1 MAYVNVYPT
10 RINWEN
16 EPSINTPINDV
27 NLNKIDY
34 AVYEHDR
41 TFANWDT
48 TKANQSDLL
57 LSVKTIEYDDD
68 TGVFVFTWQNGTT
81 KTVDLNIEKIPV
93 SFSMNAQG
101 VITMTTDDGTQYTA
115 DVGALIKTYTFT
127 DSTEIDFTVTTDQS
141 GNKTITAGIVDGS
154 ITGTKLQPNYLAD
167 CTAAKT
173 AAENAETGAEGSAED
188 AEAWAVG
195 ERGGVPVDPT
205 DPTYHNNS
213 KYWSEQ
219 ANVTTLSAL
228 TDTDIDN
235 PADGQVLTYD
245 GATSKWENK
254 TPAAG
259 GGSKITITTSELSLI
274 GTTATLTDGVTTLS
288 ADFDNSGKAV
298 FEGVTMTGTLTVT
311 ATNGV
316 DTATKQITIQ
326 YYGNYTF
333 VIAFFSATITI
344 TFPYT
349 EGGTCT
355 VSDGVSTLTATTS
368 PMAFVVPNT
377 GTWVAT
383 CTLDG
388 QSKTQSF
395 VITTDGQTESHT
407 FQYGTINLTVAN
419 EFRGLTL
426 TCSSGGTTISKVA
439 PSTGNTMAFYPPST
453 GTWEIVGIYSGVPY
467 SSGSITVS
475 SLSTPVSALL
485 QMNVTLTVTL
495 YGAKEDTISF
505 TDSSGAKT
513 EVFASGQSSK
523 SVSITIPPSGMS
535 ITFTSSVAKNP
546 DDLTEYYSKTV
557 TVTSGTT
564 EVKCMPDNALYWYG
578 YESSDLEDC
587 TSANGWSANTGF
599 SLFTPTHNTRTIS
612 ANVNSSTAIS
622 GIASKTTKS
631 DITAKVIIDSLTK
644 VDGNSYCYL
653 GNTATKNTAGDTT
666 LNITASGVYS
676 QTISSGYLLFASA
689 RKINWAI
696 SALWYE

>member
-1 MAYVNVYPT
+1 MAYVNVYPQ

-41 TFANWDT
+41 TLANWDT

-141 GNKTITAGIVDGS
+141 GNKTITAGIVNGS
-154 ITGTKLQPNYLAD
+154 ITGNKLQPNYLAD

-344 TFPYT
+344 TYPSDK
-349 EGGTCT
+349 GATCSI
-355 VSDGVSTLTATTS
+355 SDGVTTLSGTGS
-368 PMAFVVPNT
+368 PMAFNIPNT
-377 GTWVAT
+377 GTWVVT
-383 CTLDG
+383 CVLDG
-388 QSKTQSF
+388 QSKTDSF
-395 VITTDGQTESHT
+395 VITTDGQTESGT
-407 FQYGTINLTVAN
+407 FEYGTINLTFDN
-419 EFRGLTL
+419 EFRGLTI
-426 TCSSGGTTISKVA
+426 TCANGGTVISKTA
-439 PSTGNTMAFYPPST
+439 PISGNTMTFYPPST
-453 GTWEIVGIYSGVPY
+453 GEWTISATYSGVPY
-467 SSGSITVS
+467 STSATVV
-475 SLSTPVSALL
+475 SLSTAVSAIL
-485 QMNVTLTVTL
+485 QMNTTVTVTL
-495 YGAKEDTISF
+495 YSAVEDTVSF
-505 TDSSGAKT
+505 TDASGAKT

-523 SVSITIPPSGMS
+523 SVSIVIPPSGMS

-546 DDLTEYYSKTV
+546 TDLSQYYSKTV
-557 TVTSGTT
+557 TVNSGTT
-564 EVKCMPDNALYWYG
+564 EVYVMPDNALYWYG
-578 YESSDLEDC
+578 YKDGFSITAGGASVIENTHFVRIYSLANQWQDATINSSKYYSGKSKTNTVFMSNYAS
-587 TSANGWSANTGF
+587 TSSSHYIWIGDSYDIICDANTYTKYTD
-599 SLFTPTHNTRTIS
+599 SVTTP
-612 ANVNSSTAIS
+612 STSYIDKVYYA
-622 GIASKTTKS
+622 GGTQTQL
-631 DITAKVIIDSLTK
+631 DIYAM
-644 VDGNSYCYL
+644 
-653 GNTATKNTAGDTT
+653 
-666 LNITASGVYS
+666 
-676 QTISSGYLLFASA
+676 
-689 RKINWAI
+689 
-696 SALWYE
+696 WYE